1 MANTN
6 GVIITVYVESHPTT
20 AQSSSQ
26 SVPLINTNP
35 VSKKPKRGQCYDRRA
50 RLLAYTQQLRAADK
64 YHHPIQWNHS
74 SPKSKAKTKGF
85 VCTPIL
91 LQFGFKMKLIKS
103 NIRKL
108 IQAITGSSIEPKSGS
123 SQRTISRS
131 SRRAYREVPDSHILG
146 SSSEHYREAQEE
158 PYIGM
163 LLRATVCP
171 QHMRITIYWDAPK
184 SYNGKLARTI

>member
-35 VSKKPKRGQCYDRRA
+35 VSEKPKRGQCYDRRA

-74 SPKSKAKTKGF
+74 SPKSKKWKCPIAPRRLAISFLGIFRNTKRRWKYQRMPSEEGDKCNCSGKKNIFQRRKFWSKLKRMFKGLSF
-85 VCTPIL
+85 VW
-91 LQFGFKMKLIKS
+91 Q
-103 NIRKL
+103 RK
-108 IQAITGSSIEPKSGS
+108 K
-123 SQRTISRS
+123 R
-131 SRRAYREVPDSHILG
+131 V
-146 SSSEHYREAQEE
+146 
-158 PYIGM
+158 
-163 LLRATVCP
+163 
-171 QHMRITIYWDAPK
+171 
-184 SYNGKLARTI
+184 NGKLS